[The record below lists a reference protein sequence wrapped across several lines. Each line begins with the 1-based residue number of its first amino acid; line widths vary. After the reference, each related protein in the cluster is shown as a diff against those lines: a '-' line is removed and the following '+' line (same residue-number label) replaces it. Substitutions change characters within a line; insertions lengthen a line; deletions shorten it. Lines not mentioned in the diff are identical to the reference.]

1 MRQSTVVAGIRSS
14 MASKAMI
21 SSLGQSQRII
31 VRHGGELSERKL
43 SDPSVRNCEECPS
56 LLDCNG
62 NTCSKKKRQRKES

>member
-1 MRQSTVVAGIRSS
+1 

-31 VRHGGELSERKL
+31 VRHGGELPVKKL
-43 SDPSVRNCEECPS
+43 ADPSAHNCEECPA

-62 NTCSKKKRQRKES
+62 NTCNKKKRRRKES